1 MLPSPGG
8 RTPIKV
14 PAPVYQ
20 FGDFRLDCGAFEL
33 LRNGRSLRVERKPME
48 LLILLVSR
56 SGLLVT
62 RTEIAERLWS
72 SEVFVDTEHGI
83 NTAVGKLR
91 QLLRD
96 DPDSPKFIQTVTGMG
111 YRFIGKVDSA
121 QPDLVVPPAESSAA
135 LDPGPAR
142 NIERGPC
149 DEAGSEALTAGL
161 RRKPAQLFLLAAA
174 SAVCLLAVA
183 WLFRPHYPLPR
194 ITGATQL
201 TADGIPKWGA
211 LATDGMRVYFTE
223 VLNRRL
229 TIAAVPTTGG
239 QAVPLNLPFQAV
251 LFGISPDKRDLLVG
265 ETENP
270 LRDAPLWRVPIIG
283 GTPRRLGN
291 LAGHDASWSPDGK
304 KLAYVVGSG
313 LYLAN
318 ADGSDSRV
326 LRGPKGDPDEW
337 AWRPTWSPDGR
348 RLQFVYYEM
357 VTHKSHIWET
367 NTDGSNPHVRF
378 AASSDVPMQAF
389 GDWTPDSEY
398 YVFSSWREMES
409 GIPWP
414 AANLWALREKT
425 GIFHRS
431 SASPANLT
439 TGPIRY
445 FVHILSSDGKTI
457 FALSS
462 LKHGELMR
470 YDPLTKSFSP
480 YFPGLS
486 AEGVSFSRDGEW
498 VAYVKYPQGE
508 LWRSRIDG
516 SEPLQ
521 LSSRPLF
528 ASTPAWSPDGKQ
540 IAFNGVLVGEL
551 SHSYLVS
558 RDGGGFRRIDKIG
571 EGLDPTWSP
580 DGSSLVFMDDDHV
593 NGGIRVLNLQTGSVV
608 PVPASKTLIVPR
620 MSPDGRWIVA
630 LSVDLQKLLL
640 FDMQTQ
646 AWRELAHAGSIEW
659 PTWSRDSRY
668 IYFERVGPG
677 PEIVRIAVNGGAPE
691 VILSLKDFYTTG
703 VDPAWFSLTPNGE
716 VLFLR
721 DTGGGT
727 EIYALSW
734 DAP

>member
-1 MLPSPGG
+1 
-8 RTPIKV
+8 
-14 PAPVYQ
+14 
-20 FGDFRLDCGAFEL
+20 
-33 LRNGRSLRVERKPME
+33 LRVERKPME

-56 SGLLVT
+56 QGQLVT

-83 NTAVGKLR
+83 NTAVRKLR
-91 QLLRD
+91 YLLRD
-96 DPDSPKFIQTVTGMG
+96 DPENPKFIQTVTGMG
-111 YRFIGKVDSA
+111 YRFIGVVDSA
-121 QPDLVVPPAESSAA
+121 QPDLTDPLGENGTTLHPEPVNTVEPRTSGKAEPVATA
-135 LDPGPAR
+135 
-142 NIERGPC
+142 
-149 DEAGSEALTAGL
+149 AGS
-161 RRKPAQLFLLAAA
+161 RRKPAGLFLLATIA
-174 SAVCLLAVA
+174 AVCLLAVA
-183 WLFRPHYPLPR
+183 WLFRPHYPRPR

-211 LATDGMRVYFTE
+211 LETDGLRVYFTE
-223 VLNRRL
+223 FLNGRP
-229 TIAAVPTTGG
+229 TIAAVPITGG

-251 LFGISPDKRDLLVG
+251 LDCISPDKADLLVA
-265 ETENP
+265 ETSSMY
-270 LRDAPLWRVPIIG
+270 RDAPLWRVPIIG

-291 LAGHDASWSPDGK
+291 IAAHDASWSPDGT

-318 ADGSDSRV
+318 ADGSDSRQ
-326 LRGPKGDPDEW
+326 LRAPTGVPDEW
-337 AWRPTWSPDGR
+337 AWRPTWSPDSR

-357 VTHKSHIWET
+357 QTHKSQIWEMKA
-367 NTDGSNPHVRF
+367 DGSNPHVLF
-378 AASSDVPMQAF
+378 AASAEMPMQAF
-389 GDWTPDSEY
+389 GDWTPDGKY
-398 YVFSSWREMES
+398 YVFSSWKEIDS

-414 AANLWALREKT
+414 AANLWAVREKADF
-425 GIFHRS
+425 FHRR
-431 SASPANLT
+431 SAPTNLT

-445 FVHILSSDGKTI
+445 FVNLPSSDGKAI

-470 YDPLTKSFSP
+470 YDPHTKSLSP
-480 YFPGLS
+480 YASGLS

-516 SEPLQ
+516 NEPLQ

-540 IAFNGVLVGEL
+540 IAFNGLLAGEQ
-551 SHSYLVS
+551 SHPYLVS
-558 RDGGGFRRIDKIG
+558 ADGGGFRRIDKIG
-571 EGLDPTWSP
+571 EGVDPAWSP
-580 DGSSLVFMDDDHV
+580 DGSSLVFMDGDHV
-593 NGGIRVLNLQTGSVV
+593 NGGIEVLNLKTGNVV
-608 PVPASKTLIVPR
+608 PLPGAKTFLAPR

-630 LSVDLQKLLL
+630 LSIHVQKLLL

-646 AWRELAHAGSIEW
+646 AWKELTQADSIEW

-668 IYFERVGPG
+668 IYFERTGPG
-677 PEIVRIAVNGGAPE
+677 PEIVRIAVKGGTPE
-691 VILSLKDFYTTG
+691 VILSLKDFHTTG
-703 VDPAWFSLTPNGE
+703 VDPAWFSLTPQGDI
-716 VLFLR
+716 LFLR